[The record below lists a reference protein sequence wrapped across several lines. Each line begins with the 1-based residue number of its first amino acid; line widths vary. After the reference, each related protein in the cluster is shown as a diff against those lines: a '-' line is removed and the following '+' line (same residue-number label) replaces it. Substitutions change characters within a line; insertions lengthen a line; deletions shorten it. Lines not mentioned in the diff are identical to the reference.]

1 MEKKLYCGGTIL
13 TMDPSQRGDALLVED
28 GRIRGIGPEAELKG
42 QAAGAEEIRLEG
54 RTLMPAFIDPHSHF
68 SACANALLQGT
79 VERAESFADIVDTIR
94 AYIRERQIPA
104 GSWVAVRD
112 LDPEVLRE
120 GRVPDK
126 GVLDLASQD
135 HPIILQHKSGHVGV
149 LNSLA
154 LKMAGIGADTPDPSG
169 GKIWRE
175 DGEPTGYLE
184 ENAFIPVLHRLP
196 PPSWEELE
204 AAYGKA
210 QEMYASYGI
219 ATVQEG
225 FMSEEMIPVYRG
237 LCGGG
242 KLQLDVVGYPGAEGG
257 EKLFQALPE
266 YAGDYREHFRL
277 GGYKMFLDGSPQSR
291 TAWVRTPYLG
301 SEDRGYPTLT
311 DRQVYGYAERAVKE
325 GRQILAHCN
334 GDAAAEQYLAA
345 LEQVKAGGLDPA
357 AVRPVMIHAQLLG
370 LDQIP
375 RLASLGV
382 IPSFF
387 VAHVYHWGDTH
398 IRNFGRERA
407 GRISPARSAW
417 EAGLPFTFH
426 QDAPVIRP
434 DMAETLWCAVC
445 RRTRSGQL
453 LGEEERIPVE
463 EALKAVTIHGA
474 YQYGEEREKGSLT
487 PGKKADLVIL
497 DRNPMEAAPEE
508 LREIRVLET
517 IKEGK
522 TVFSRKGQK

>member
-1 MEKKLYCGGTIL
+1 
-13 TMDPSQRGDALLVED
+13 
-28 GRIRGIGPEAELKG
+28 
-42 QAAGAEEIRLEG
+42 
-54 RTLMPAFIDPHSHF
+54 
-68 SACANALLQGT
+68 
-79 VERAESFADIVDTIR
+79 
-94 AYIRERQIPA
+94 
-104 GSWVAVRD
+104 
-112 LDPEVLRE
+112 
-120 GRVPDK
+120 
-126 GVLDLASQD
+126 
-135 HPIILQHKSGHVGV
+135 
-149 LNSLA
+149 
-154 LKMAGIGADTPDPSG
+154 
-169 GKIWRE
+169 
-175 DGEPTGYLE
+175 
-184 ENAFIPVLHRLP
+184 
-196 PPSWEELE
+196 
-204 AAYGKA
+204 
-210 QEMYASYGI
+210 
-219 ATVQEG
+219 
-225 FMSEEMIPVYRG
+225 
-237 LCGGG
+237 
-242 KLQLDVVGYPGAEGG
+242 
-257 EKLFQALPE
+257 
-266 YAGDYREHFRL
+266 
-277 GGYKMFLDGSPQSR
+277 MFLDGSPQSR
-291 TAWVRTPYLG
+291 TAWMRTPYLG

-345 LEQVKAGGLDPA
+345 LEQVKAGGLDLA

>member
-79 VERAESFADIVDTIR
+79 VERAENFADIVDTIR

-291 TAWVRTPYLG
+291 TAWMRTPYLG

-375 RLASLGV
+375 PGIPGGDSLLLCGPCLPLGRHPHPQFRAGAGGTDQPGPQCLGGGTPLHLPPGRPGDPAGYGGDSVVRRLPPHQIRAAAGGGG
-382 IPSFF
+382 
-387 VAHVYHWGDTH
+387 AHPRGGGAEGGDHPWG
-398 IRNFGRERA
+398 ISVRGRERK
-407 GRISPARSAW
+407 R
-417 EAGLPFTFH
+417 LP
-426 QDAPVIRP
+426 DA
-434 DMAETLWCAVC
+434 
-445 RRTRSGQL
+445 
-453 LGEEERIPVE
+453 GEEGGSGDSGPEP
-463 EALKAVTIHGA
+463 HG
-474 YQYGEEREKGSLT
+474 GG
-487 PGKKADLVIL
+487 PGRTQGDSG
-497 DRNPMEAAPEE
+497 P
-508 LREIRVLET
+508 
-517 IKEGK
+517 
-522 TVFSRKGQK
+522 